1 MITNYLD
8 LLDDDLMI
16 YILNIVA
23 NMYND
28 DISKIDDKLKK
39 VKQLTNKLSIDVDKE
54 EKITY
59 ISYDN
64 ILYCCEKYLYSRYP
78 ANNVIIVQNIFDTDI
93 ILKSNVLKSP
103 IYLDILREVNKIY
116 NKQTRITGYEDDHHH
131 LEDISPIRKHEIGDY
146 NISPKSY
153 EKYNY
158 ICYFCGS

>member
-8 LLDDDLMI
+8 LLDDDLMS

-23 NMYND
+23 NMYDD

-39 VKQLTNKLSIDVDKE
+39 VKQLTNKLSIDVDEE

-64 ILYCCEKYLYSRYP
+64 ISYSCDKYLYSRYP
-78 ANNVIIVQNIFDTDI
+78 ADNVIIVHNIIDTDI

-116 NKQTRITGYEDDHHH
+116 NKQTQITGYEDEHTF
-131 LEDISPIRKHEIGDY
+131 LEDISPVRKHEIGDY
-146 NISPKSY
+146 NI
-153 EKYNY
+153 
-158 ICYFCGS
+158 